1 VTFHFGSYQFK
12 QNDNEKVNIDKL
24 NLDNLENYMS
34 FDMKTD
40 YLSIF
45 SLNFIERN
53 GAVFVFIITDDFQ
66 YTESKSMCKLVGF
79 TNYTYSDESI
89 HNNLNFTIELLS
101 IEDFQLYDINE
112 CFPNEKVL
120 KIISSDLNYDYT
132 LKILSNIYKYSYD
145 KDINNQIVVKLIR
158 YLSPG
163 RSSKNVANIKF
174 YSSFSVYFLVVKIYN
189 NILIIN
195 NLIDRITYRSI
206 AYITIFTFILWFI
219 IFIFVFIKLYLVADR
234 ISSPIRKLIKSIS
247 LSQGNFNNNSTNLEK
262 IYYRED
268 KDINDLFQLCQRL
281 IIGGFKKKINIKKKT
296 K

>member
-1 VTFHFGSYQFK
+1 
-12 QNDNEKVNIDKL
+12 
-24 NLDNLENYMS
+24 M
-34 FDMKTD
+34 
-40 YLSIF
+40 
-45 SLNFIERN
+45 
-53 GAVFVFIITDDFQ
+53 
-66 YTESKSMCKLVGF
+66 
-79 TNYTYSDESI
+79 
-89 HNNLNFTIELLS
+89 
-101 IEDFQLYDINE
+101 QLYDINE
-112 CFPNEKVL
+112 CFPNEKIL

-247 LSQGNFNNNSTNLEK
+247 LSQGTFNNNSTNL
-262 IYYRED
+262 
-268 KDINDLFQLCQRL
+268 
-281 IIGGFKKKINIKKKT
+281 
-296 K
+296 